1 MIRRVMALLIVSALT
16 GCATAP
22 HYACGLP
29 AGVTCKPV
37 SAVYQS
43 SVTGSF
49 THAPMK
55 DADTGDSHGDAKVGT
70 AVSPPAVVATVKP
83 GDPLITPPKL
93 IRVWVNRWQDH
104 DGDLHDETYLYL
116 RLDNGHWTLPQ

>member
-1 MIRRVMALLIVSALT
+1 MIRPVMALLIVAALT

-43 SVTGSF
+43 SVAGDFKQAPTKGTGNGHS
-49 THAPMK
+49 
-55 DADTGDSHGDAKVGT
+55 DSKAS
-70 AVSPPAVVATVKP
+70 AAASPPTVVATVKP

>member
-1 MIRRVMALLIVSALT
+1 MSRPLVALLLITALA
-16 GCATAP
+16 GCASEP

-37 SAVYQS
+37 SAVYRS
-43 SVTGSF
+43 SVAGSF
-49 THAPMK
+49 TPAPMK
-55 DADTGDSHGDAKVGT
+55 GTGDRQGDSKAG
-70 AVSPPAVVATVKP
+70 AAAPPAVVATVKP

-93 IRVWVNRWQDH
+93 IRVWVNRWEDH

-116 RLDNGHWTLPQ
+116 RLDNGHWTLPP